1 MGHSADKTLTRIWRA
16 LPAQFGSVV
25 GEEAKLAAIE
35 CAREWDPQGR
45 YYYARLELVEPRV
58 CTLYMVFELGL
69 AIACAGRLMVKPD
82 RAIKENIE
90 RHTFDGDDVDAM
102 GECVNTFCAALN
114 EGLRHEQ
121 GEGWRVVF
129 REGSTT
135 APDVAALGP
144 LGVGRGRLS
153 LGDLVGG
160 NFELVIPDAVF
171 VAVHAG
177 EGDEDEDEDED
188 DEDEDDEDEDDDED
202 GDGDGADSG
211 EAGGKKSKKKKSKKK
226 AKKKKKKRSKS
237 GRSAG
242 GDGDGDESGGPLLTP
257 DELAA
262 IREATRAAVRGSA
275 MIVAERA
282 GAQAQWKERLGE
294 LGIEFEVVANHHQ
307 VLAACRQRPVE
318 LVVIDA
324 DACPA
329 GGLTLLAAIRGGAGV
344 PQRRVV
350 VVSRPTQSHLVAC
363 LGGGASEYVCR
374 PLDGDML
381 AKIVAPSP

>member
-25 GEEAKLAAIE
+25 GEEAKLGAIE
-35 CAREWDPQGR
+35 CGREWEPQGR

-144 LGVGRGRLS
+144 LGVGRGKLE
-153 LGDLVGG
+153 LGDLARGT
-160 NFELVIPDAVF
+160 FELVIPDAVF
-171 VAVHAG
+171 VAVLAG
-177 EGDEDEDEDED
+177 DGD
-188 DEDEDDEDEDDDED
+188 DEDDEDEDDDDED
-202 GDGDGADSG
+202 EDDDEDDEDASG
-211 EAGGKKSKKKKSKKK
+211 EPGAKKAKKKS
-226 AKKKKKKRSKS
+226 AKKKKKKKKSSKK
-237 GRSAG
+237 GKSAG
-242 GDGDGDESGGPLLTP
+242 DDDGDESGGPLLTP
-257 DELAA
+257 EELAA

-275 MIVAERA
+275 MVVAERT
-282 GAQAQWKERLGE
+282 GAQAQWKESLAE

-329 GGLTLLAAIRGGAGV
+329 GGLTLLAAIRGGTGV
-344 PQRRVV
+344 PLRRVV
-350 VVSRPTQSHLVAC
+350 VVSRPTQTHLVAC